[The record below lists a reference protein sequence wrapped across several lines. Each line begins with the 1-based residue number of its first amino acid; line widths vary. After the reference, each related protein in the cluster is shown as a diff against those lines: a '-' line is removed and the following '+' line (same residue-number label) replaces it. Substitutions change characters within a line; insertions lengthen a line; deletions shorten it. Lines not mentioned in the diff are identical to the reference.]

1 MKHASRIDTNLTS
14 LLAELPPES
23 VQLVEQFARFLR
35 EQTRLGHKITV
46 TREKG
51 KRQPYLYPTV
61 SVPASTVDNWVG
73 LLSEG
78 YEGDALED
86 SEALY
91 DAA

>member
-1 MKHASRIDTNLTS
+1 MRPHYHPTLGSFFLTTF
-14 LLAELPPES
+14 ACTR

-35 EQTRLGHKITV
+35 EQNRQGRKIAV
-46 TREKG
+46 AREKG